1 MELEVGGRSKRE
13 ARSGGKRSMYGAD
26 AAGLRVLGGVGAMDG
41 SGWWWVVVEGVGDCR
56 DRRGADV
63 SGWLRSQAWRRRGR
77 IGMTSAAGSEKRGMR
92 NVEGNESRMN
102 PNE

>member
-1 MELEVGGRSKRE
+1 
-13 ARSGGKRSMYGAD
+13 
-26 AAGLRVLGGVGAMDG
+26 MDG

-63 SGWLRSQAWRRRGR
+63 SGWLRSQAWRRSDRDDEYSRQRGTR
-77 IGMTSAAGSEKRGMR
+77 NEEMR
-92 NVEGNESRMN
+92 NVEGNESGIN